1 MAANERP
8 LCSAVWPGSCAED
21 DRKGDERSKEGGK
34 EMRTQRGG
42 CQTSSVESD
51 PLVSAYSCREEG
63 GRSVTGSKY
72 SPFFD

>member
-8 LCSAVWPGSCAED
+8 LRSAVWPGGCVED

-34 EMRTQRGG
+34 EMRTQQGG

-51 PLVSAYSCREEG
+51 PLVSAWSHREEG
-63 GRSVTGSKY
+63 GRSVTSSKC
-72 SPFFD
+72 SPIFD